1 MASPVWSHHPI
12 QTASPEAQREFD
24 RGLTLVY
31 AFDYDAAI
39 SAFERAARLD
49 PRASMPHWGI
59 ALALGPN
66 LNDLR
71 MERRMASAHAAA
83 HQALER
89 DYASALATRY
99 TAAPTV
105 ALSKLSL
112 VYANAMRDLAARYP
126 DDVDAATL
134 FAESLMLSGTG
145 PLWLRTGEAGDGA
158 LEAMRALEA
167 ALAREPRH
175 IGANHYYIHL
185 LEESPAPERALP
197 SAERLDGYQ
206 GSNGH
211 LLHMPSHI
219 YVRLGDYRRAV
230 ASNLKAVSV
239 DRAHAEHQGPVA
251 GYSTLKDHSR
261 EFLAAAACL
270 TGQSSLARRT
280 LTNLFVLLRFNQ
292 WEGVLRYPQPVNPVA
307 LLEWRVARVLALVG
321 TGRLAAAETVRA
333 EFAAAERRLPG
344 GALWWSDPVAK
355 FVPMARHE
363 MDARLSWARGERKH
377 AIERWRQAVNAQD
390 LLTPGEVPPWPWFHS
405 IRESLGAALYLTGEL
420 EEAERVFRDDLT
432 RYRGNPRSLYG
443 LWRTL
448 EQQGKAE
455 AARVHGE
462 FQAAW
467 ADADTELSMADL

>member
-1 MASPVWSHHPI
+1 
-12 QTASPEAQREFD
+12 
-24 RGLTLVY
+24 
-31 AFDYDAAI
+31 
-39 SAFERAARLD
+39 
-49 PRASMPHWGI
+49 
-59 ALALGPN
+59 
-66 LNDLR
+66 
-71 MERRMASAHAAA
+71 
-83 HQALER
+83 
-89 DYASALATRY
+89 
-99 TAAPTV
+99 
-105 ALSKLSL
+105 
-112 VYANAMRDLAARYP
+112 
-126 DDVDAATL
+126 
-134 FAESLMLSGTG
+134 
-145 PLWLRTGEAGDGA
+145 
-158 LEAMRALEA
+158 
-167 ALAREPRH
+167 
-175 IGANHYYIHL
+175 
-185 LEESPAPERALP
+185 
-197 SAERLDGYQ
+197 
-206 GSNGH
+206 
-211 LLHMPSHI
+211 MPSHI

-292 WEGVLRYPQPVNPVA
+292 WEGVLRYPQPDSPVA
-307 LLEWRVARVLALVG
+307 LIEWRVARVLALVG
-321 TGRLAAAETVRA
+321 TGRLAAAETVRG

-363 MDARLSWARGERKH
+363 MDARLSWARGERKN

-420 EEAERVFRDDLT
+420 DEAERVFREDLT
-432 RYRGNPRSLYG
+432 RYRSNPRSLYG

-455 AARVHGE
+455 ADRVQSE
-462 FQAAW
+462 FQTAW
-467 ADADTELSMADL
+467 ADADVELSMTDL